1 MNHQERSCR
10 ILLIDE
16 HPVVREGIKSI
27 LRQDNA
33 LGVCG
38 EADGLRSSLSL
49 WDELKPDLALV
60 EIALRDADGL
70 DLVRRLHARDQRVP
84 ILVVSGHEERLF
96 AERALTAG
104 ARGYISKRAA
114 PRELLLAVNTVS
126 RNTIYLSEEIKNQM
140 LTRVTGRNGNGN
152 GNGPERQS
160 RLNRLSDRE
169 LEVFRLLGQGRTTN
183 EIATLLRLSRKTVE
197 THRLHIRD
205 KLSLTD
211 GNKLIQAATHFV
223 LDENRFDQ
231 IEDNPPETV

>member
-16 HPVVREGIKSI
+16 HPVVREGIKAI
-27 LRQDNA
+27 LKQDSTM
-33 LGVCG
+33 GVCG
-38 EADGLRSSLSL
+38 EADGLRSSLSQ
-49 WDELKPDLALV
+49 WDELKPDMALV

-96 AERALTAG
+96 AERALSAG

-114 PRELLLAVNTVS
+114 PRELLQAVNAVS

-140 LTRVTGRNGNGN
+140 LTRVTGRNGTGQ
-152 GNGPERQS
+152 GPERQS

-223 LDENRFDQ
+223 MDESRFDQ
-231 IEDNPPETV
+231 FEDGRSETI